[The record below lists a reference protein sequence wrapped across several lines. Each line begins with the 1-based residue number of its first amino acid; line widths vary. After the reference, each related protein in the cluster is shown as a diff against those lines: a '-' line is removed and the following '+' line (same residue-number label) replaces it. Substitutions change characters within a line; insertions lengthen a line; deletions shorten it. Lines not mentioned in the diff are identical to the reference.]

1 MDGFPDES
9 DLRTGHT
16 GCVLI
21 DAYVADLG
29 RSLRGPARP
38 KADLLREARDG
49 LYDAAAAYR
58 DDGVDPETA
67 QHRAVRDFGDVRDIA
82 PDYQAELAAAQGRR
96 TALLICLV
104 LAPQSL
110 LWQYVGGA
118 LAEGHERAAA
128 PGYAV
133 VDALTAGLGT
143 AAVIGTIL
151 AALACGVGVRYL
163 PGFTSTS
170 LVPRSVVG
178 SRYLRATR
186 LAVLATGY
194 FAYVVT
200 AMFVAS
206 GLLMVALGPTEAFSP
221 AGLPMYLLCLVL
233 PLVWVAR
240 SGRRCIVA
248 APVRPAGDAARSR

>member
-1 MDGFPDES
+1 MDGFPDEA

-29 RSLRGPARP
+29 RSLRGPARA

-58 DDGVDPETA
+58 DDGLDPEAA
-67 QHRAVRDFGDVRDIA
+67 QHRAVRDFGDVREIA

-128 PGYAV
+128 PGYDV
-133 VDALTAGLGT
+133 VDALTSWLGT
-143 AAVIGTIL
+143 TAVIGTLL
-151 AALACGVGVRYL
+151 AALACGVGVRYMRDRRR
-163 PGFTSTS
+163 T
-170 LVPRSVVG
+170 
-178 SRYLRATR
+178 
-186 LAVLATGY
+186 VLATGY

-200 AMFVAS
+200 AMFATT
-206 GLLMVALGPTEAFSP
+206 GLFMVALGPTDAFSP

-233 PLVWVAR
+233 PLAWVAR
-240 SGRRCIVA
+240 SGRRCIAA
-248 APVRPAGDAARSR
+248 APTR

>member
-29 RSLRGPARP
+29 RNLRGPARA

-58 DDGVDPETA
+58 DDGVDPEAA

-133 VDALTAGLGT
+133 VDSLTSWLGT
-143 AAVIGTIL
+143 TAVIGTIL

-163 PGFTSTS
+163 
-170 LVPRSVVG
+170 RD
-178 SRYLRATR
+178 RR

-200 AMFVAS
+200 AMFVAT
-206 GLLMVALGPTEAFSP
+206 GLLMVALGPTDAFGP

-233 PLVWVAR
+233 PLAWVAR

-248 APVRPAGDAARSR
+248 TPIR